1 MSSVVRFRTAV
12 FCFLLFAASTAARAD
27 VVLFIED
34 PINFLGHLSSTGHA
48 AVMFDR
54 LCSDD
59 HTHMRPC
66 REGETG
72 AVVSKYQGTEHK
84 WLAVSP
90 GAYLYAADSIAEV
103 PTSATVQDV
112 AFLRAA
118 YEREHR
124 ASFAQDPAQDI
135 WVQLIGASYRRRIT
149 AIRVNTTDAEDL
161 RAMRWLN
168 ENRGDDHFNFF
179 FANCSDFVRQ
189 LLNVLYPGS
198 VRRDFV
204 FDAGMTTP
212 KQLASSL
219 HHYARHHP
227 ELEYEVGVLPQV
239 PGTTS
244 RSGHTYGVTQSFAR
258 TKLYLYP
265 LAILQPVGIGS
276 VIAVGFCDHRYSA
289 HAEMP
294 VASVTFFQ
302 PAPDGVIKSG
312 D

>member
-1 MSSVVRFRTAV
+1 M
-12 FCFLLFAASTAARAD
+12 
-27 VVLFIED
+27 LFIED
-34 PINFLGHLSSTGHA
+34 PVNFLGHLTSTGHA

-59 HTHMRPC
+59 HTRMRLC
-66 REGETG
+66 RQGETG

-84 WLAVSP
+84 WLAMSP
-90 GAYLYAADSIAEV
+90 GAYLFAADTLAEV
-103 PTSATVQDV
+103 PASATVSDA

-118 YEREHR
+118 YQREHQ
-124 ASFAQDPAQDI
+124 ASFAENPGPEI
-135 WVQLIGASYRRRIT
+135 WVQLVGASYRRRIT

-161 RAMRWLN
+161 RAMQWLN
-168 ENRGDDHFNFF
+168 EHRGDDHFNFF

-198 VRRDFV
+198 VRRDLI

-219 HHYARHHP
+219 HHYARKHP
-227 ELEYEVGVLPQV
+227 KLEYEINVLPQIA
-239 PGTTS
+239 GTIP

-265 LAILQPVGIGS
+265 LAILQPVGLGS
-276 VIAVGFCDHRYSA
+276 VIAVGLCDHRYNA
-289 HAEMP
+289 HADIP
-294 VASVTFFQ
+294 VQAVTFFQ
-302 PAPDGVIKSG
+302 PAPDGIIQIS